1 MSVISRPIPRPRGF
15 AAFFAIT
22 MVGLVAVTLAGLGI
36 LFAGEARRTR
46 ARAGDV
52 QLRQLLIAGSVAAK
66 QSITQTPNVASN
78 TDMPLPRELSENGG
92 QVTLAIQPSGEKTTV
107 LVKAKF
113 ENRRAEETLH
123 FIRAGAAWKLSR
135 VDLQTPS
142 GPLPP

>member
-1 MSVISRPIPRPRGF
+1 MSANARIIPRPRGF
-15 AAFFAIT
+15 AAILAIT
-22 MVGLVAVTLAGLGI
+22 MVGLVAVTLASLGI

-46 ARAGDV
+46 TRAGDV

-78 TDMPLPRELSENGG
+78 IDIALPRELADNGG
-92 QVTLAIQPSGEKTTV
+92 QVTLAIQPNGEKTTV

-123 FIRAGAAWKLSR
+123 FTRDGAAWKLSR
-135 VDLQTPS
+135 VDLQTAS